1 TVPAG
6 AAAGRARPIW
16 RPWNETGRPRMI
28 RTGPL
33 VLLAVLGLA
42 PSAWSQQTLIRT
54 QAGALEVQTVAD
66 GFEHPWSIVF
76 LPDGD
81 MLVTER
87 PGRLRRISPD
97 GTTSPPLNGV
107 PEVFA
112 RGGGLLDLALDP
124 DFETTGL
131 VYLSFAEPGD
141 GGAST
146 AVARGRLGEA
156 GLGDVEVIFRQQPKV
171 AHRNHFGGRLVFAPD
186 GTLFVTLGERFQFDP
201 AQNLSDHLGTIVRI
215 NPDGSVPDDNPFVDR
230 DGALPEIWSYGHRN
244 LEAAAI
250 HPDTGDLWVAE
261 MGPKGGDE
269 LNRPEAGRNYG
280 WPLVSWG
287 NHYDGRRIPDPPTR
301 PELAGSAYQ
310 WTPVISPSGMVFNT
324 GGEIA
329 GWRGSMLIGGLS
341 GKAIVRVEIAADGS
355 AAEAE
360 RLELG
365 VRIRDV
371 EEGPDGAVYA
381 LTDEANGKILRFVP
395 ADGG

>member
-1 TVPAG
+1 
-6 AAAGRARPIW
+6 
-16 RPWNETGRPRMI
+16 MI

-112 RGGGLLDLALDP
+112 QGGGLLDLALDP

-186 GTLFVTLGERFQFDP
+186 GTLFVTLGEQFQFDP

-310 WTPVISPSGMVFNT
+310 WTPVISPSGMVFYT